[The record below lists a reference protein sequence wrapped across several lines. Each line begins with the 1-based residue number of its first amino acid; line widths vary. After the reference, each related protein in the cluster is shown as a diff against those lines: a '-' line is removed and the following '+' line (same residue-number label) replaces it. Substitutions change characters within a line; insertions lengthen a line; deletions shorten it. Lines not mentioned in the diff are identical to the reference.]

1 MTSIIQNEIIGDY
14 YDLIKNVYVFS
25 HMYLYLIDTKR
36 QSIEYQFVQA
46 VLIIICLLAV
56 AILFKVV
63 VIFIYFFL
71 IQAIT
76 NLISFLCTLCR
87 SKCKVPCCSNVKGA
101 FIYLIKLF
109 KKLYTYNFYAF
120 DSTFVGTFLVVSYFL
135 YLSSSITFSA
145 MIIHEIE
152 VEDKTNFFY
161 ICHFCAFQFNILM
174 EVLCVSFYN
183 MRNMKKQFC
192 LSMGYFFLLNLL
204 IIITLMFQRL
214 LVNVYGV
221 FERDEPRRVINIVFN
236 LFFFIMYITT
246 IIKLLL
252 YNVNSKTLITFFRG
266 GLQSSFIREGG
277 FLRR

>member
-36 QSIEYQFVQA
+36 QSIEYNFIRA
-46 VLIIICLLAV
+46 VLIIISILAV
-56 AILFKVV
+56 AICFKIV

-101 FIYLIKLF
+101 FIYFIKLF

-135 YLSSSITFSA
+135 YLISTITFSA
-145 MIIHEIE
+145 LIIQEIE
-152 VEDKTNFFY
+152 SEIKSNFFY
-161 ICHFCAFQFNILM
+161 VCHFVAFQFNILM
-174 EVLCVSFYN
+174 EILCVSFYN
-183 MRNMKKQFC
+183 LRNMKKQFF

-214 LVNVYGV
+214 LVNVYGI
-221 FERDEPRRVINIVFN
+221 FEKSEPRRILNIVFN
-236 LFFFIMYITT
+236 FFFFIMYTTT
-246 IIKLLL
+246 IIKLIL
-252 YNVNSKTLITFFRG
+252 YNVNSKIILTFSRG
-266 GLQSSFIREGG
+266 GFQGPFIREGR
-277 FLRR
+277 FLR

>member
-101 FIYLIKLF
+101 FIYFIKLF
-109 KKLYTYNFYAF
+109 KKLYFLTIYFCNF
-120 DSTFVGTFLVVSYFL
+120 
-135 YLSSSITFSA
+135 
-145 MIIHEIE
+145 
-152 VEDKTNFFY
+152 
-161 ICHFCAFQFNILM
+161 
-174 EVLCVSFYN
+174 
-183 MRNMKKQFC
+183 
-192 LSMGYFFLLNLL
+192 
-204 IIITLMFQRL
+204 
-214 LVNVYGV
+214 
-221 FERDEPRRVINIVFN
+221 
-236 LFFFIMYITT
+236 
-246 IIKLLL
+246 
-252 YNVNSKTLITFFRG
+252 
-266 GLQSSFIREGG
+266 
-277 FLRR
+277 